1 MATNSNLKKMLLEK
15 LFDIGISSLLIGAII
30 VPISTTIVTKKVE
43 ARFDIKS
50 KIVNILS
57 NITSGK
63 TENIIKELDEL
74 DYSDRLS
81 GVLSESRNKLI
92 NIRNNLLDDKKDL
105 KNTNE
110 NINNCYKIIEITNK
124 KIEDNKVNE
133 RATFGKY
140 QQEIN
145 SLKGEYR
152 TLYIKNYKKNINL
165 IQNNIQKLSD
175 DNEKTKSELL
185 ELEKRRKKL
194 QNDINNNYKEIR
206 EILENK
212 IKN

>member
-15 LFDIGISSLLIGAII
+15 LFDTLLLGAII

-74 DYSDRLS
+74 DYSDRLF
-81 GVLSESRNKLI
+81 GVLSESRNKLV
-92 NIRNNLLDDKKDL
+92 NIRNNLLDNKEHL
-105 KNTNE
+105 KNINE
-110 NINNCYKIIEITNK
+110 NINSCYKIIEITNK
-124 KIEDNKVNE
+124 KIEYNKVNE

-152 TLYIKNYKKNINL
+152 ILYIKNYKKNINL
-165 IQNNIQKLSD
+165 IQNNIKKLSN
-175 DNEKTKSELL
+175 DNEKTKSKLL
-185 ELEKRRKKL
+185 ELEKRQKKL

>member
-15 LFDIGISSLLIGAII
+15 LFDTLLLGAII
-30 VPISTTIVTKKVE
+30 VPISTTIV
-43 ARFDIKS
+43 
-50 KIVNILS
+50 
-57 NITSGK
+57 
-63 TENIIKELDEL
+63 
-74 DYSDRLS
+74 
-81 GVLSESRNKLI
+81 
-92 NIRNNLLDDKKDL
+92 NNLLDNKEHL
-105 KNTNE
+105 KNINE
-110 NINNCYKIIEITNK
+110 NINSCYKIIEITNK
-124 KIEDNKVNE
+124 KIEYNKVNE

-152 TLYIKNYKKNINL
+152 ILYIKNYKKNINL
-165 IQNNIQKLSD
+165 IQNNIKKLSN
-175 DNEKTKSELL
+175 DNEKTKSKLL
-185 ELEKRRKKL
+185 ELEKRQKKL